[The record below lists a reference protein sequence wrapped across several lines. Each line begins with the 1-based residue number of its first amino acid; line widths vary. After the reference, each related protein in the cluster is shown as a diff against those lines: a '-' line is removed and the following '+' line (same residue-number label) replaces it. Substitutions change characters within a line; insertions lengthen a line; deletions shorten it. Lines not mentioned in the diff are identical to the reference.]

1 MNFEKEY
8 ILYLT
13 KKEVFAL
20 NGNYIQSI
28 LDNNVIIIKNYYSKI
43 LIDNLIDVFFI
54 IIQNK
59 PNKWM
64 KLLKENSPYYYS
76 MEENE
81 KARVKAN
88 VTRAMVVLN
97 KIDSTSRRIISSFK
111 ELTLLREIVTGNNDE
126 IDFSNLSNSKLLLV
140 ASFFLY
146 KNNYG
151 FMAEHND
158 DISSSPNIIIVTNE
172 KNVNYQAGGLF
183 IVINK
188 MRYNLD
194 KYVNKG
200 DVIILN
206 THKYTHGVEYV
217 KGVDVSSSNNK
228 LNGRLS
234 LTFSTH
240 KT

>member
-1 MNFEKEY
+1 MNE
-8 ILYLT
+8 L
-13 KKEVFAL
+13 
-20 NGNYIQSI
+20 S
-28 LDNNVIIIKNYYSKI
+28 IIITCHSNV
-43 LIDNLIDVFFI
+43 DVLPSF
-54 IIQNK
+54 
-59 PNKWM
+59 
-64 KLLKENSPYYYS
+64 
-76 MEENE
+76 
-81 KARVKAN
+81 
-88 VTRAMVVLN
+88 
-97 KIDSTSRRIISSFK
+97 IDSLSK
-111 ELTLLREIVTGNNDE
+111 YLMGNPSDVE
-126 IDFSNLSNSKLLLV
+126 
-140 ASFFLY
+140 
-146 KNNYG
+146 
-151 FMAEHND
+151 
-158 DISSSPNIIIVTNE
+158 IIIVTNE